1 MELRQLRY
9 FVAITEE
16 RSFTRAARKL
26 GVAQPAL
33 SQQLRALELELG
45 VTLLQRSNRTGDLTD
60 AGVSLLARATRILG
74 EVRDTVD
81 EMADHAGAR
90 RGVVR
95 IGCALQTLME
105 CELPTLLSSLRAS
118 HPRIRIVLREMH
130 TRQVLHRLDSG
141 KVDLGLVHLAR
152 HGSEPL
158 VGTERVS
165 DQLVLRQM
173 YREPLV
179 LIVGPKHR
187 LAKEARIAFA
197 ALREEAWI
205 AFGVGATVRRVVEL
219 AADTRG
225 FVPRIAFTSTN
236 IGTVRALV
244 SAGLG
249 IAVVP
254 RSALDVPSPPLH
266 AVQIIKPTLE
276 RVVTLARNPARYE
289 SNAVAIVSARLVES
303 LGPRAR
309 SRR

>member
-9 FVAITEE
+9 FVAITQE

-26 GVAQPAL
+26 GIAQPAL

-60 AGVSLLARATRILG
+60 AGVGLLRRATRILA
-74 EVRDTVD
+74 EVRDTTD

-105 CELPTLLSSLRAS
+105 RDLPRLLSALRAS

-130 TRQVLHRLDSG
+130 TRQVLRRLDSG

-152 HGSEPL
+152 HGSEPV

-179 LIVGPKHR
+179 LIVGPEHD
-187 LAKEARIAFA
+187 LAGEARVSFA
-197 ALREEAWI
+197 KLRDEVWI

-219 AADTRG
+219 AAQTHG

-236 IGTVRALV
+236 IGTVRGLV

-254 RSALDVPSPPLH
+254 RSALDVPTPPLH
-266 AVQIIKPTLE
+266 AVRIIGPKLE
-276 RVVTLARNPARYE
+276 RIVTLARNPARYE
-289 SNAVAIVSARLVES
+289 SNAVATVSAHLVEA
-303 LGPRAR
+303 LGAR
-309 SRR
+309 GR